1 MKQKARVD
9 SLFDKWDN
17 EGSGYLEIEEIE
29 TITHKYKD
37 GLERQAINRG
47 KNVLQIQYFPY
58 MMEILTKFNLVV
70 A

>member
-47 KNVLQIQYFPY
+47 
-58 MMEILTKFNLVV
+58 T
-70 A
+70 

>member
-1 MKQKARVD
+1 MTGMYCVLQAHKEVQLMKQKARVD

-47 KNVLQIQYFPY
+47 
-58 MMEILTKFNLVV
+58 T
-70 A
+70 